1 MNRSGLPLQNFG
13 KAKSPELVIFVIEST
28 IRERMKHI
36 LKAGLIV
43 LLSLV
48 LSISV
53 KAQREGWKQDKTR
66 DGKVLVSYNFLEH
79 KDESGKKYNI
89 LEFEAVTTAEVSMA
103 SCLKVL
109 KDDSK
114 HKDFMDD
121 AEQTERI
128 RDLSEDEWL
137 TYYLLKKRWPMPV
150 SDVVTRYK
158 LEEDPENN
166 RITLTGFPAPDM
178 YEDQGVERM
187 RHSYSTYTLTDKGNG
202 QTEVMMYSSSVP
214 LASIPKMLLATWI
227 PNGPAAMVNG
237 IIRLALEEE

>member
-1 MNRSGLPLQNFG
+1 
-13 KAKSPELVIFVIEST
+13 
-28 IRERMKHI
+28 MKHI

-43 LLSLV
+43 LLTLI
-48 LSISV
+48 LSV
-53 KAQREGWKQDKTR
+53 GVNAQRDGWKQDKTK

-79 KDESGKKYNI
+79 KDEKGKKYNV
-89 LEFEAVTTAEVSMA
+89 LEFEAVTTAEVSME

-114 HKDFMDD
+114 HKDFMED
-121 AEQTERI
+121 AKHTERI

-137 TYYLLKKRWPMPV
+137 TYYLLKKQWPMPV

-158 LEEDPENN
+158 LEKDPENKS
-166 RITLTGFPAPDM
+166 IILTGFPAPDM
-178 YEDQGVERM
+178 YPEQGVERM
-187 RHSYSTYTLTDKGNG
+187 QHSYSTYTLTDLGNG

-227 PNGPAAMVNG
+227 PNGPADMVNG
-237 IIRLALEEE
+237 IIRLALEGK